1 MELEKEIKKLVRE
14 RVIEE
19 INGLGIRAV
28 IKEKIE
34 ASGVTKGAIKELI
47 SSTVDSYVR
56 SVDIVAL
63 VDSLITE
70 FVRKSVKDAVQKY
83 VSGYFGN
90 ATTLLEKLI
99 QDELRKEWNHNY
111 SAKVNIIKKEAE

>member
-19 INGLGIRAV
+19 INGLGIRAA